1 MGNCG
6 CGDFSGAIWAVTVG
20 NHHVLAVSEYD
31 GCEYCDGPLGFTVHL
46 LTKAAAKEWCIEP
59 SGAWTPEAPLGWS
72 EHFLNMFSQGQLA
85 TAAQTI
91 QDREKID
98 LSEYDSLGGLLRDI
112 GLDVIHEALRL
123 QRELESDLAK
133 RSESRR

>member
-6 CGDFSGAIWAVTVG
+6 CGDFSGAIWAVTIG
-20 NHHVLAVSEYD
+20 NRVLAVSRYD
-31 GCEYCDGPLGFTVHL
+31 GCTYCDGPLGYSVHL
-46 LTKAAAKEWCIEP
+46 MTKAAAKEWRIEP
-59 SGAWTPEAPLGWS
+59 SGEWTPEAPLGWS

-91 QDREKID
+91 QEREKID
-98 LSEYDSLGGLLRDI
+98 LSEYDSLGDLLRDI

-133 RSESRR
+133 RFGVPQ